1 MGDPCTKSQMD
12 ASLGKMKTNYVDK
25 GVPVII
31 GEFGANDRVGV
42 LSGSNYDKHR
52 KGRLEYYQSFM
63 SSCKTNKV
71 VPIAWDTGHEGENNM
86 TIIRRQSEP
95 DGSIFDKDVLDI
107 MRKAYG
113 LGDYVNTGI
122 THVENFVD
130 GEAPE
135 AIAVRNGGVTS
146 SFGSI
151 NLRREG
157 VKLYASAAI
166 KLFDINGNLVR
177 SGSTELSLQGLRQ
190 GVYIAKSGSRQLKV
204 NLR

>member
-1 MGDPCTKSQMD
+1 MD
-12 ASLGKMKTNYVDK
+12 ASLGKMKKNYVDK

-42 LSGSNYDKHR
+42 LAGSNYDKHR
-52 KGRLEYYQSFM
+52 KGRLEYYQAFM
-63 SSCKTNKV
+63 SSCKANQV

-95 DGSIFDKDVLDI
+95 DGSIFDKDVLEI

-113 LGDYVNTGI
+113 LGDYVNTCI
-122 THVENFVD
+122 THVENFVE
-130 GEAPE
+130 GGTGT
-135 AIAVRNGGVTS
+135 IAVRNGGVTS
-146 SFGSI
+146 SFGRA

-157 VKLYASAAI
+157 VMLYASGAI
-166 KLFDINGNLVR
+166 KLFDMNGNVLR
-177 SGSTELSLQGLRQ
+177 RGTSELSLQGLRQ
-190 GVYIAKSGSRQLKV
+190 GVYIAKSGNRQLKV